1 MSYCM
6 KKFEELLTICM
17 VSFHSDKIIKKIL
30 KIIPPKYKIIV
41 TDNAISKDLKDKLES
56 SFKNVEVITPN
67 FNLGNGGGINFALK
81 KINTKYALY
90 LDIDTSLEIDTIDK
104 LIKVANSE
112 NNWGIIAPNLK
123 NFNYKENCYH
133 KKHIS
138 KEISEMNFVE
148 GCALLLNMEELNTI
162 GLYDEK
168 IFLYF
173 EENDL
178 FFRCLKNNKKI
189 LLGHNIYIEH
199 LGNSSVDVE
208 YNLEIELNRN
218 WHYMWSKFYYY
229 KKNYSFLRG
238 IKETIMQFIKAN
250 IKLSFYY
257 FLNKDKF
264 LIYKNRVSGLFNS
277 YMNRTSWRRPYI
289 K

>member
-41 TDNAISKDLKDKLES
+41 TDNAISKDLKTKLES

-112 NNWGIIAPNLK
+112 KNWGIIAPNLK
-123 NFNYKENCYH
+123 NFNYKEDCYH
-133 KKHIS
+133 KKRIS

-208 YNLEIELNRN
+208 YNLEIELKRN
-218 WHYMWSKFYYY
+218 
-229 KKNYSFLRG
+229 
-238 IKETIMQFIKAN
+238 
-250 IKLSFYY
+250 
-257 FLNKDKF
+257 
-264 LIYKNRVSGLFNS
+264 
-277 YMNRTSWRRPYI
+277 
-289 K
+289 

>member
-1 MSYCM
+1 M
-6 KKFEELLTICM
+6 KKFNDLLTICM
-17 VSFHSDKIIKKIL
+17 VSFYSDAIIERIL
-30 KIIPPKYKIIV
+30 KVIPLKYKVIV
-41 TDNAISKDLKDKLES
+41 TDNAISKDLKDKLEN

-81 KINTKYALY
+81 KINTKYAFY
-90 LDIDTSLEIDTIDK
+90 LDIDTNLEVDTIDK
-104 LIKVANSE
+104 WIKVANSE

-123 NFNYKENCYH
+123 NFDYKENCYR
-133 KKHIS
+133 KKHVS
-138 KEISEMNFVE
+138 QEISEMNFVE
-148 GCALLLNMEELNTI
+148 GCALLFNMKALNTI

-178 FFRCLKNNKKI
+178 FFRCLKNDKKI
-189 LLGHNIYIEH
+189 LFIHNIYIEH
-199 LGNSSVDVE
+199 LGNSSVDTK

-218 WHYMWSKFYYY
+218 WHYMWSKFYYS

-238 IKETIMQFIKAN
+238 IRETIIQFIKAN
-250 IKLSFYY
+250 IKLSLYY
-257 FLNKDKF
+257 FVNKKKF
-264 LIYKNRVSGLFNS
+264 LIYKNRVSGLFSS

>member
-1 MSYCM
+1 M
-6 KKFEELLTICM
+6 KKFNDLLTICM
-17 VSFHSDKIIKKIL
+17 VSFYSDAIIERIL
-30 KIIPPKYKIIV
+30 KVIPLKYKVIV
-41 TDNAISKDLKDKLES
+41 TDNAISKDLKDKLEN

-81 KINTKYALY
+81 KINTKYAFY
-90 LDIDTSLEIDTIDK
+90 LDIDTNLEVDTIDK

-123 NFNYKENCYH
+123 NFDYKENCYR
-133 KKHIS
+133 KKHVS
-138 KEISEMNFVE
+138 QEISEMNFVE
-148 GCALLLNMEELNTI
+148 GCALLFNMKALNTI

-178 FFRCLKNNKKI
+178 FFRCLKNDKKI
-189 LLGHNIYIEH
+189 LFIHNIYIEH
-199 LGNSSVDVE
+199 LGNSSVDTK

-238 IKETIMQFIKAN
+238 IRETIIQFIKAN
-250 IKLSFYY
+250 IKLSLYY
-257 FLNKDKF
+257 FVNKKKF
-264 LIYKNRVSGLFNS
+264 LIYKNRVSGLFSS